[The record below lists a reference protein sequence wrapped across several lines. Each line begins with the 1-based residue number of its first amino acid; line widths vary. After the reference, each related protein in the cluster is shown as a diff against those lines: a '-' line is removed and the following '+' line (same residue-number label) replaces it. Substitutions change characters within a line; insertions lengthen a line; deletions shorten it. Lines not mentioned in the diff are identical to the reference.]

1 MIPAELSIQSIEKV
15 YKKIK
20 PFINVT
26 PLIKA
31 NQIIDEDL
39 NTNVYLK
46 YECFQKSGS
55 FKARGA
61 INNILS
67 TDKKDLENGI
77 TAVSAGNHAIAA
89 SYAANIFNLKNKIF
103 LYESANP
110 YRVIQC
116 KNYNANIS
124 FTNKNK
130 AFDEVKSA
138 EKEGYKFFHP
148 FDGVNTLQ
156 GSATLGLEII
166 NQMKNIN
173 TKIDNVLISVGGGG
187 LISGVGSAL
196 KQFFPEIKIFGVEP
210 DNAKGMTE
218 SLKIGKPLDR
228 VEIKSIAD
236 SLCAPLHMP
245 YSFDVAKKVIDQMVN
260 VSDQEMI
267 NYMLYTFKNLKLLLE
282 PACVAGFAALKKLNS
297 SKFIG
302 QNTLLILC
310 GSNIDYQSWN
320 KLVKKLII

>member
-1 MIPAELSIQSIEKV
+1 MIPQELSIQEIEKV
-15 YKKIK
+15 YRKIK
-20 PFINVT
+20 KFINVT
-26 PLIKA
+26 PLIKT
-31 NQIIDEDL
+31 NLFIDESL
-39 NTNVYLK
+39 NTNLYLK
-46 YECFQKSGS
+46 FECFQKSGS

-67 TDKKDLENGI
+67 TDKKELENGI
-77 TAVSAGNHAIAA
+77 TAVSAGNHAIAT

-103 LYESANP
+103 LYETANP
-110 YRVIQC
+110 YRVMQC
-116 KNYNANIS
+116 KNYNANIL

-138 EKEGYKFFHP
+138 EKEGYKFIHP
-148 FDGVNTLQ
+148 FDGINTLQ

-166 NQMKNIN
+166 NQMKKIN
-173 TKIDNVLISVGGGG
+173 TKLDNVLISVGGGG

-196 KQFFPEIKIFGVEP
+196 KQFFPEVRIFGVEP

-218 SLKIGKPLDR
+218 SLKIGAPLGK
-228 VEIKSIAD
+228 VQVNSIAD

-245 YSFDVAKKVIDQMVN
+245 YSFNIAKNVIDQMVN
-260 VSDQEMI
+260 ISDQEMI
-267 NYMLYTFKNLKLLLE
+267 NYMLYTYKNLKLLLE

-297 SKFIG
+297 SKFKG

-320 KLVKKLII
+320 ELVKN